1 MQDQPYLSAV
11 GGSNYLTSSAQKLD
25 AVWLQAASIYLQADT
40 GQIQHITQKIET
52 LVWARL
58 VDLASR
64 RSGRVMLMQLM
75 DDLRSWGLQH
85 KRLEFFQLDQ
95 GIDLN
100 LGLRLTLK
108 CFGNRFSNVVQTIEV
123 LSNESAATV
132 NSLISAVTP
141 ICIGVLIEEMVP
153 SKHLSEEQWA
163 EDLVAQKESI
173 RQSTHE
179 AIDLAH
185 CLGGIWDDSMP
196 QPATGKLIPTSDT
209 TVTERSKKMVWLLL
223 ILAAASISFILW
235 KYH

>member
-1 MQDQPYLSAV
+1 MQDQTYLSAV
-11 GGSNYLTSSAQKLD
+11 GGSNYLTSSAHKLD
-25 AVWLQAASIYLQADT
+25 AAWLQAASVYLQADT
-40 GQIQHITQKIET
+40 GQIQGISKEIET

-58 VDLASR
+58 IDLASR

-100 LGLRLTLK
+100 LGLRLALK
-108 CFGNRFSNVVQTIEV
+108 CFGNRFSNVVQTVEV
-123 LSNESAATV
+123 LSNQSAATV
-132 NSLISAVTP
+132 NSLISAITP
-141 ICIGVLIEEMVP
+141 ICLGVLIEEMLP

-163 EDLVAQKESI
+163 DDLVAQKGAI
-173 RQSTHE
+173 RQSAHE

-196 QPATGKLIPTSDT
+196 QPSMGKLMATSDT